1 MLAEQ
6 DPRQLE
12 ETTMSDNLSATTIT
26 PHNADKT
33 CAGRANASLTQVRG
47 FRDAMFYNA
56 FGWPYDRPSLLVVA
70 VGEAV
75 KR

>member
-6 DPRQLE
+6 DLRQLE
-12 ETTMSDNLSATTIT
+12 ETAMSDNLSATAIT
-26 PHNADKT
+26 PRNADKT
-33 CAGRANASLTQVRG
+33 CAGRTKASLTQVRG
-47 FRDAMFYNA
+47 FRDAMFYNT
-56 FGWPYDRPSLLVVA
+56 FGWPYDRPSLLVAA